1 MKNQAL
7 IIDGEV
13 QVDVRATIKLTG
25 GQLAALFW
33 HLETDEQVEFFTEL
47 GALDPYRF
55 SMQMLSVAGKLEDPG
70 GLGSMRAIG
79 ESYFLADGWSD
90 NGGTP

>member
-33 HLETDEQVEFFTEL
+33 GLDSDEQVEFFTDL
-47 GALDPYRF
+47 GALDPHEF
-55 SMQMLSVAGKLEDPG
+55 SRRMLFVARKLEDIG
-70 GLGSMRAIG
+70 GLVAMRVTGDAAHIATG
-79 ESYFLADGWSD
+79 ESSND
-90 NGGTP
+90 T

>member
-33 HLETDEQVEFFTEL
+33 GLDSDEQVEFFTDL
-47 GALDPYRF
+47 GALDAYRLNL
-55 SMQMLSVAGKLEDPG
+55 QVLTVARQLKDEG
-70 GLGSMRAIG
+70 GLEAMRIIGDAAHIATG
-79 ESYFLADGWSD
+79 ESSND
-90 NGGTP
+90 T

>member
-1 MKNQAL
+1 MKNQPL

-33 HLETDEQVEFFTEL
+33 HLDSDEQVEFFTAL
-47 GALDPYRF
+47 GVLDPHEFSRRMLFAARKLKDEGGLQAMRFIGDAAHIAAGRF
-55 SMQMLSVAGKLEDPG
+55 SND
-70 GLGSMRAIG
+70 
-79 ESYFLADGWSD
+79 Y
-90 NGGTP
+90 

>member
-1 MKNQAL
+1 VKNQAL

-33 HLETDEQVEFFTEL
+33 HLETDEQVEFFTGL
-47 GALDPYRF
+47 GVLDPYRF
-55 SMQMLSVAGKLEDPG
+55 SMQMLSVAGKLEDSG

-90 NGGTP
+90 NGGAP

>member
-1 MKNQAL
+1 VKNQAL

-47 GALDPYRF
+47 GAIDKYRF
-55 SMQMLSVAGKLEDPG
+55 NMQMLFVARELEDEG
-70 GLGSMRAIG
+70 GRETMRAIG
-79 ESYFLADGWSD
+79 DAAHIATGESSND
-90 NGGTP
+90 T